1 MFAGM
6 QDRVTG
12 GRVSA
17 DLPTQ
22 RLQYEK
28 MLQVGNGA
36 AIALTATCSAPGA
49 SPPASG
55 RTPPWMRGPRI
66 SLDQSLCKAD
76 SSGNGVIQ
84 GAGEKRPVGVKTWI
98 AYLPRL

>member
-1 MFAGM
+1 MGSQNNMHAALLPGM
-6 QDRVTG
+6 QDQVTG

-17 DLPTQ
+17 DLATQ

-49 SPPASG
+49 SLPASG
-55 RTPPWMRGPRI
+55 RTPP
-66 SLDQSLCKAD
+66 
-76 SSGNGVIQ
+76 
-84 GAGEKRPVGVKTWI
+84 
-98 AYLPRL
+98 